1 MIKIGIVDDHHLFSN
16 GLAAMLS
23 QMGHVEVAGVFGD
36 GEEFIDFLKSGGHV
50 DLVLLDITMPK
61 IGGLEVLEI
70 LRKLNPSVKA
80 IMLSMHNDGNYIVQ
94 SVRNGASGYLL
105 KNTDEEEL
113 KLAIQMVSEGKKYF
127 NKETTELLLTN
138 MAVEGEVVKK
148 LSPREAEILKV
159 IAEGLT
165 TKEIAEKLFISTRTV
180 ETHRVN
186 MLKKLNVKNS
196 AELIKKA
203 SELKL
208 I

>member
-1 MIKIGIVDDHHLFSN
+1 MIKIGIVDDHQLFSS
-16 GLAAMLS
+16 GLAAMFS
-23 QMGHVEVAGVFGD
+23 NVENIEVVGTFDD
-36 GEEFIDFLKSGGHV
+36 GEAFIEFLEKDGELNV
-50 DLVLLDITMPK
+50 VLLDITMPK

-70 LRKLNPSVKA
+70 LRKTRPSIKA

-94 SVRNGASGYLL
+94 SVRNGALGYLL
-105 KNTDEEEL
+105 KNADQEEL
-113 KLAIQMVSEGKKYF
+113 TKAITAVYEGKKYF
-127 NKETTELLLTN
+127 NAETTELLLNN

-148 LSPREAEILKV
+148 LSPREREILEL

-203 SELKL
+203 AELKL